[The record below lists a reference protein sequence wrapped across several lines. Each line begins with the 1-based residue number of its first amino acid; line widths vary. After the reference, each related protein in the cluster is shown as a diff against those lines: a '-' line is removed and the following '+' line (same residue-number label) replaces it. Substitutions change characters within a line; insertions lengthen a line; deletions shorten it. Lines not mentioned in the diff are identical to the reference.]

1 MDRAD
6 KCIKIVSVV
15 FRILFIAVIVYFIVG
30 QVVFPG
36 LDSKEYEMKELD
48 LEWTYTR
55 ESGEQQKVRLPGNF
69 DADRNEVLTLE
80 SVLPYEIEDG
90 WYICIRS
97 NRQELSV
104 YIDGELRQE
113 YTTRD
118 IQPFGN
124 VSSAAYAM
132 VSVGSKDA
140 GKNIKIVSQTDTSY
154 SGSFHM
160 PYIGDSTG
168 IWLEIFRGC
177 GIELLISTLTIM
189 LGVIV
194 IIACFFIRVI
204 YKRTIELESL
214 GWGIVLASLWIFVNS
229 PVRQLITPNISVSSD
244 VAFFMV
250 LLLPIPFGLYVN
262 DIQKGRYK
270 VVYMLVEI
278 LCIVDFLVCTIL
290 HVSGIMDFAD
300 TFIFMAALC
309 AFMIITLFVTMTL
322 DVINGNIKEYILQAV
337 GLVTVAIFTVA
348 QIFIYMERS
357 ITFNCVWVACSLILL
372 LIISS
377 IVAFRGVITMDKE
390 KQEAIA
396 ASRAKAR
403 FLANMSHEIRTPINA
418 VLGMDEMILRESTE
432 NKIQEYA
439 LNIQRA
445 GNNLLSIVNEILD
458 MSKVESGK
466 IEIVN
471 ENYNFSNLIS
481 DVVNMVELKAKDK
494 NLEFNVNINSKLP
507 SSLYGD
513 SLKIKQILVNLL
525 NNAVKYTNE
534 GSINFTVDGGT
545 FENQVILFFTVRDTG
560 IGIKEED
567 MPKLFAEFERIDEN
581 ANRYVEGTGLGMAIT
596 RRLLEL
602 MGSTL
607 EVESS
612 YGVGSTFR
620 FRLCQEVVDVQPI
633 GDIEEKSKGENPQ
646 YEHKVLFTAP
656 EAQVLVV
663 DDNIVNLKVFSS
675 LLSETKINVDTADSG
690 KNCISYVRLKH
701 YDVIFLDHMMP
712 EMDGIETLKRLKN
725 MDDSKCKDTPII
737 VLTANAVAGAREMY
751 LDAGFDDF
759 LSKPIIPD
767 KLENM
772 VFKYLKDELVHKEE
786 IIIEREVDNAPETNT
801 RSEKD
806 DKSSME
812 LPEIEGL
819 DWTLARSHMSDDN
832 MLMEIVNNFFVS
844 LESEADYLKKR
855 YEEIFENGTV
865 TIEDVEKDENLK
877 NSLDNYRIKVHAM
890 KSSANLIGLAFLGY
904 MARTLE
910 YAARDGKL
918 EVIRVMTEEFL
929 SDWLSYKEKLKSCI
943 QEEDGDKNI
952 GDGKELTDILQKMET
967 ALKAVDIDL
976 VDSLMA
982 QVKEYKYDAEEKK
995 LVESLNAAVTNL
1007 EEERIYEYI
1016 SQLREYILHRR

>member
-1 MDRAD
+1 MDKAD
-6 KCIKIVSVV
+6 KCTKIVNIIFKVFFLAVV
-15 FRILFIAVIVYFIVG
+15 VYFIVG
-30 QVVFPG
+30 QIVLPG
-36 LDSKEYEMKELD
+36 LNSVDYETRDLD
-48 LEWTYTR
+48 LEWTYIR
-55 ESGEQQKVRLPGNF
+55 ENNEQEKVTLPGNF
-69 DADRNEVLTLE
+69 HGDRNEKISLE
-80 SVLPYEIEDG
+80 SKLPQDIKDG

-97 NRQELSV
+97 SRQELSV
-104 YIDGELRQE
+104 YIDGELRKE
-113 YTTRD
+113 YSTRD
-118 IQPFGN
+118 IQPFGS
-124 VSSAAYAM
+124 VSSAGYAM

-140 GKNIKIVSQTDTSY
+140 GKDIKIVSQSDTTY
-154 SGSFHM
+154 SGVFYM
-160 PYIGDSTG
+160 PYIGDGIG
-168 IWLEIFRGC
+168 IWLKIFESCAG
-177 GIELLISTLTIM
+177 ELIISILTIM
-189 LGVIV
+189 LGIIV
-194 IIACFFIRVI
+194 IITCFFIRII
-204 YKRTIELESL
+204 YKRTIDLELL
-214 GWGIVLASLWIFVNS
+214 GWGIVLASVWIFVNS
-229 PVRQLITPNISVSSD
+229 PIRQLITPNISVSCD

-250 LLLPIPFGLYVN
+250 LLLPIPYGLYVN
-262 DIQKGRYK
+262 AIQNGKYK
-270 VVYMLVEI
+270 VVYLTVSI
-278 LCIVDFLVCTIL
+278 LCLVDFVVCTVL
-290 HVSGIMDFAD
+290 HTMGIMDFAD
-300 TFIFMAALC
+300 TFTFMAILC
-309 AFMIITLFVTMTL
+309 IVMIIAIAVTMTL
-322 DVINGNIKEYILQAV
+322 DAINGSIKEYFLQAA
-337 GLVTVAIFTVA
+337 GLITIALFAVA
-348 QIFIYMERS
+348 QLFIYMKRS
-357 ITFNCVWVACSLILL
+357 VTFNCSWIAFGLILL

-432 NKIQEYA
+432 SKIQEYA
-439 LNIQRA
+439 LNIQSA
-445 GNNLLSIVNEILD
+445 GNNLLSIVNQILD
-458 MSKVESGK
+458 ISKVESGK
-466 IEIVN
+466 IEIIN
-471 ENYNFSNLIS
+471 ENYDFSNLIKE
-481 DVVNMVELKAKDK
+481 VVNMVELKAKDK
-494 NLEFNVNINSKLP
+494 NLEFNMNINSKLP

-567 MPKLFAEFERIDEN
+567 LPKLFEEFERVDEE
-581 ANRYVEGTGLGMAIT
+581 ASKHIEGTGLGMAIT

-633 GDIEEKSKGENPQ
+633 GDIEEKPQ
-646 YEHKVLFTAP
+646 NESRLEYKVLFTAP

-675 LLSETKINVDTADSG
+675 LLSSTKINVDTADSG

-759 LSKPIIPD
+759 LSKPIIPE

-772 VFKYLKDELVHKEE
+772 VFKYLPEDLVHKEE
-786 IIIEREVDNAPETNT
+786 IIIEREVDNVPEIDTQ
-801 RSEKD
+801 SGKD
-806 DKSSME
+806 SNSSME

-819 DWTLARSHMSDDN
+819 DWTLARSHMNDDN
-832 MLMEIVNNFFVS
+832 MLMEMINNFFVS
-844 LESEADYLKKR
+844 LESEADYLKNR
-855 YEEIFENGTV
+855 YEEIFENGAV
-865 TIEDVEKDENLK
+865 TIEDVENDENLK
-877 NSLDNYRIKVHAM
+877 NSLDNYRIKVHSM

-929 SDWLSYKEKLKSCI
+929 SDWLSYKQKLKPCI

-952 GDGKELTDILQKMET
+952 GDGRELTDILQKMET

-976 VDSLMA
+976 VDSLMS
-982 QVKEYKYDAEEKK
+982 QVKEYKYGAEEKK
-995 LVESLNAAVTNL
+995 LVETLNAAVTNL

-1016 SQLREYILHRR
+1016 GKLRDCILHRR